1 LNLPASF
8 IRMIGNTFGERGRL
22 FLMALP
28 GLIEEAAQRWQLTDI
43 HAVPNL
49 SYNFVAFARRPDA
62 DVVLK
67 LGVPDPE
74 LTSEI
79 RSLRHFAGR
88 CAARLLESDSG
99 RGMLLLERLHPGR
112 QLASFADDAE
122 ATRIAAEV
130 MLAIRRP
137 APSEPGLI
145 QLSSWLMGFSRM
157 QDRSA
162 RGTGPLDRRLFD
174 QAAAAAR
181 ELLAEDHM
189 PMLIHGDLHH
199 FNILD
204 SDRGWVAIDPKGVI
218 GPAAYEVGPF
228 LFNTWVVTG
237 VPADAPRLM
246 AGRLAILSEMLGLER
261 ERLRNWGLA
270 HAVLSA
276 IWSLQAR
283 EDWRPAMECARILAA
298 SQNGPARG
306 GS

>member
-1 LNLPASF
+1 MNLPASF
-8 IRMIGNTFGERGRL
+8 VDRIQNTFAERGRL
-22 FLMALP
+22 FLRALP

-43 HAVPNL
+43 HAVPIL
-49 SYNFVAFARRPDA
+49 SYNFVAFARRTDA

-88 CAARLLESDSG
+88 GAARLLESDSG

-112 QLASFADDAE
+112 QLASVTDDAE
-122 ATRIAAEV
+122 AARIAAEL

-137 APSEPGLI
+137 APSEPGFI
-145 QLSSWLMGFSRM
+145 QLSSWLLGFSRM
-157 QDRSA
+157 QA
-162 RGTGPLDRRLFD
+162 RLAGGEAPLDRRLLD

-181 ELLAEDHM
+181 ELLAEEHM

-199 FNILD
+199 FNILS
-204 SDRGWVAIDPKGVI
+204 SDRGWLAIDPKGVI

-246 AGRLAILSEMLGLER
+246 ASRLAIFSEMLGLER

-276 IWSLQAR
+276 VWSVEAG
-283 EDWRPAMECARILAA
+283 EDWRPAMDCARILAA
-298 SQNGPARG
+298 A
-306 GS
+306 